1 VTARLAA
8 ALLLAPCSLL
18 AQLELYVVQGGAE
31 SRVIDNYNI
40 GAVEVGSSV
49 DTVFRLRNPGTSA
62 VELDTLSAAGAGFSL
77 VSAPH
82 LPVSVTAG
90 APLDLTVRFQ
100 PVAVGGHSAYLRV
113 NGGSVLLLAT
123 GLAPPAVLLD
133 NVALTPG
140 SAVDF
145 GSIQSGSS
153 ASRTLVLKNQNTD
166 PVLVSQ
172 LAVGG
177 TGFRGPIG
185 AAAPVFLAP
194 QQSVEFDVVWEPQ
207 AAGAAEG
214 SLTVNHATYRLLGTA
229 TEPPFPKPQIVIQPE
244 TPGSGQQ
251 VRLSIRL
258 AEPSPASGSGEL
270 RMEFVGPSDPGA
282 GFLAPPGLSA
292 TFTVQRGEDMARFGA
307 STEITFQTGTTAGTI
322 IFTALLGAHTEQ
334 ASLQLA
340 AMPVA
345 IDSASAVRR
354 TGSLEVT
361 VNGFDN
367 SRTAGPLVFTFLDR
381 SGQVLVPI
389 RVDGAAAFAQ
399 HFETANAGGLF
410 ALRAVFP
417 VTGNASVV
425 DSVDVELVNAVGTA
439 RRNVKMTE

>member
-1 VTARLAA
+1 
-8 ALLLAPCSLL
+8 
-18 AQLELYVVQGGAE
+18 
-31 SRVIDNYNI
+31 
-40 GAVEVGSSV
+40 
-49 DTVFRLRNPGTSA
+49 
-62 VELDTLSAAGAGFSL
+62 
-77 VSAPH
+77 
-82 LPVSVTAG
+82 
-90 APLDLTVRFQ
+90 
-100 PVAVGGHSAYLRV
+100 
-113 NGGSVLLLAT
+113 
-123 GLAPPAVLLD
+123 
-133 NVALTPG
+133 
-140 SAVDF
+140 
-145 GSIQSGSS
+145 
-153 ASRTLVLKNQNTD
+153 
-166 PVLVSQ
+166 
-172 LAVGG
+172 
-177 TGFRGPIG
+177 
-185 AAAPVFLAP
+185 
-194 QQSVEFDVVWEPQ
+194 
-207 AAGAAEG
+207 
-214 SLTVNHATYRLLGTA
+214 VNHATYRLWGTA
-229 TEPPFPKPQIVIQPE
+229 TNPPFPKPQIALQPQ

-270 RMEFVGPSDPGA
+270 RMEFLGPADPGA
-282 GFLAPPGLSA
+282 GFLSPAGLSA
-292 TFTVQRGEDMARFGA
+292 TFTVQRGEDLARFGA

-322 IFTALLGAHTEQ
+322 VFTVLLGAHTEQ

-367 SRTAGPLVFTFLDR
+367 SRTAGPLVFKFLDR

-389 RVDGAAAFAQ
+389 RVDGAAAFAR